1 MGDGFFSLV
10 EWQDAGG
17 AWGIGT
23 DSHYSTSTAEELRI
37 LECGKRLQLQR
48 RNVLARPNVDGRPAH
63 SGRLL
68 FDTAL
73 AGGEQCSAQGGGAL
87 VAGRRADLV
96 MLDADSPVLLGHTT
110 QTVLDAWILGGT
122 RNPVRD
128 VMVAGNWVI
137 RDGRHAD
144 EAKILSDYRTTMA
157 RL

>member
-1 MGDGFFSLV
+1 MV
-10 EWQDAGG
+10 EWHGAGG

-37 LECGKRLQLQR
+37 LECGKRLELRR
-48 RNVLARPNVDGRPAH
+48 RNVIARPQADGREVH

-87 VAGRRADLV
+87 VQGRRADLV
-96 MLDADSPVLLGHTT
+96 MLDAGSPVLLGHGPGTA
-110 QTVLDAWILGGT
+110 LDAWILGGT

-128 VMVAGNWVI
+128 VMVAGRWVI

-144 EAKILSDYRTTMA
+144 EERILDGYRAAMA
-157 RL
+157 RLQGKQ